1 MAYGPYRDLDSLGQ
15 AIAAELCAGADAPVE
30 GKARDAAALI
40 AAVIERN
47 FATEAAIEREV
58 EQQIAKLGAQA
69 AGMDPHKLRAG
80 LRERI
85 AKHKGFVL

>member
-1 MAYGPYRDLDSLGQ
+1 MAYGPYKDLDAVGQ
-15 AIAAELCAGADAPVE
+15 AIAADLCAGADAAVG
-30 GKARDAAALI
+30 GKAADAAALI
-40 AAVIERN
+40 AVVIERN
-47 FATEAAIEREV
+47 FAAEAAIEREV

-85 AKHKGFVL
+85 AKQKRFVL